1 MYKAGASD
9 KTNNANGGDNM
20 KDKTTHDHRDTR
32 SAGYTRRG
40 WTVPGPTGE
49 ERARLSW
56 QLNDRAN
63 RDYISLMIKANTS
76 HPATGFELSHF
87 SGAAETAAEASH
99 MAAAMNDAANIMAM
113 TPASALSFLRWFY
126 EEAGQ

>member
-1 MYKAGASD
+1 
-9 KTNNANGGDNM
+9 M
-20 KDKTTHDHRDTR
+20 KDKTLHDHRDNRGT
-32 SAGYTRRG
+32 GYTRRG
-40 WTVPGPTGE
+40 WTVTGPTGE

-56 QLNDRAN
+56 QLDDRAN
-63 RDYISLMIKANTS
+63 REYISLMIKANTM

-87 SGAAETAAEASH
+87 SGNAETPAEASN

-113 TPASALSFLRWFY
+113 DPASALTFLRWFY